1 MSIFQKVNV
10 YPQEVLLPIILFCSR
25 ILALLLQE
33 LRQLLAKYHRSIN
46 RPSQCTLY
54 AV

>member
-10 YPQEVLLPIILFCSR
+10 YPQEVLLPIIPFCSR
-25 ILALLLQE
+25 ILTLLLQG

>member
-10 YPQEVLLPIILFCSR
+10 YPQEVLLPIIPFYSR
-25 ILALLLQE
+25 ILTLLLQE
-33 LRQLLAKYHRSIN
+33 LHQPLAKYHRSIN
-46 RPSQCTLY
+46 HPSQCTLY